1 MENTNH
7 DQQAVSQN
15 PIKRWLKRIRKAV
28 WFIIR
33 IFAWLDRLDQLFG
46 GEDN

>member
-15 PIKRWLKRIRKAV
+15 PIKRWLKRIWKAV

-33 IFAWLDRLDQLFG
+33 IFAWLGQARPFG
-46 GEDN
+46 GEDS